1 MWTHRGMQP
10 DVNANTVGLELVESS
25 ACGGGVLYMC
35 PTNVDRTSLTLRHRR
50 YPASSPYYSLS
61 RSAAFEAART
71 LELSGASSR
80 SGVALPYGVSGL
92 GMGIVGPEGAPIG
105 PGGGVGPSGPGAEK
119 AGSAEGAPASGGAE
133 MSASGGVGLRRGG
146 SSKRVQI
153 YPTSTY
159 AVHPTLASRDSAF
172 RFSTRGLVPP
182 GGARGSKCYNDVY
195 RSHSANTH
203 DTIPKSALEIRKK
216 VALDGR
222 ATSTSTRVRSPFF
235 YTRCE
240 HCFTVHGTFAAGCS
254 SASGRPHDP
263 HTCGPLPQLPV

>member
-1 MWTHRGMQP
+1 MQHMQP

-80 SGVALPYGVSGL
+80 SGVAIPYGVSGI
-92 GMGIVGPEGAPIG
+92 GMGIGLVGPEGAAIG
-105 PGGGVGPSGPGAEK
+105 PGGGPAGAGGEKSGG
-119 AGSAEGAPASGGAE
+119 AEGAAAGGGAE
-133 MSASGGVGLRRGG
+133 MSAAVADLRHGG

-182 GGARGSKCYNDVY
+182 GGARGSKCYNDVF
-195 RSHSANTH
+195 RSHSANAH

-222 ATSTSTRVRSPFF
+222 ATPTSTRVRNILLHSLWALLHSS
-235 YTRCE
+235 R
-240 HCFTVHGTFAAGCS
+240 HVHRRALTCS
-254 SASGRPHDP
+254 SSWPHDP
-263 HTCGPLPQLPV
+263 HSFGPSRQSPM